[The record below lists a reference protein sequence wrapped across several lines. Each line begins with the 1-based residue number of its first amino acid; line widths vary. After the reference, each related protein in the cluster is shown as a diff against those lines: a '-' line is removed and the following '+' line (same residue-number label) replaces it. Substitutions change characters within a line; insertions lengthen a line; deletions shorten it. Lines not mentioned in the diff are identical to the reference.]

1 MSVFVLCRSLQ
12 GLYFVAKEFAQTY
25 YMDKINIQL
34 YLFVSFVLTTEKKL
48 TERLFFFFF
57 LLCAFYSMNNLF
69 IYLVFNDYLVSSC
82 LCGSFPK

>member
-48 TERLFFFFF
+48 TERLFFFF